1 MPLAPSSARAISL
14 PRCAGKFLLVM
25 LKGHGPGLAW
35 WLARRDAVKRY
46 DYRGVPRAA
55 LAAAWQADPTW
66 ADLTV
71 HQGRVSST
79 ALGLEFQGD
88 DPVSRGYATW
98 RALAQLGWQ
107 FAREGSGLIARRGA
121 LALALVTEEEEEMIK
136 EIFLRNCYDLR
147 LPGRWQVVDIGANV
161 GMAALFFAQLPWVER
176 VFSYE
181 PFAATAE
188 GFTLNVGRNPRL
200 AQKIQLIRVALGET
214 AGQLSVDYNPALRG
228 SMSLTGVG
236 AWRGAAGPATGKM
249 TVTVEPAGT
258 ALQPVFTGLG
268 DCRLLAK
275 IDCEGSEYGILRD
288 LETKGAL
295 ANFSA
300 FVIEWHGQGPDE
312 LVQILTRHGFA
323 LQVHPLSTNPRDLGL
338 IYATRLAASATP

>member
-1 MPLAPSSARAISL
+1 MPLDPSSARSVSL
-14 PRCAGKFLLVM
+14 PRCAGKFLLFL

-35 WLARRDAVKRY
+35 WLARRDAAKRY
-46 DYRGVPRAA
+46 DYRGVPRPA
-55 LAAAWQADPTW
+55 LTAAWQADPTW

-71 HQGRVSST
+71 HRGRVSST
-79 ALGLEFQGD
+79 ALGLEFLGD
-88 DPVSRGYATW
+88 DPASRGYPTW

-107 FAREGSGLIARRGA
+107 FAREGSDLIARRGP
-121 LALALVTEEEEEMIK
+121 LALTLVTEEEEEMIK

-161 GMAALFFAQLPWVER
+161 GMAALFFAQQPWIER
-176 VFSYE
+176 IFSYE

-188 GFTLNVGRNPRL
+188 GFALNVGRNPL
-200 AQKIQLIRVALGET
+200 LTQKIQLFRVALGET

-228 SMSLTGVG
+228 SMSLAGVG
-236 AWRGAAGPATGKM
+236 AWRGEAGPAVEKM
-249 TVTVEPAGT
+249 TVSVEQASL
-258 ALQPVFTGLG
+258 ALKPVFQGLG

-275 IDCEGSEYGILRD
+275 VDCEGSEYGILRN
-288 LETKGAL
+288 LEATGAL

-312 LVQILTRHGFA
+312 LVQILARHGFA

-338 IYATRLAASATP
+338 IYATRLSPPVKH